1 MNLNTLNKMTRIFI
15 TLFSLL
21 ISVSIARSATIT
33 AISDG
38 DWTDTSIWSLGRVP
52 QSGDEIIIPASRNVD
67 IPLFEGV
74 DLTGPEVTT
83 LRVLGTLDFALSDLT
98 IDSGDGDSVIVGPNG
113 TITPNG
119 AIYFDARFNDPVFV
133 TVFTGGAINGPVTI
147 ANGVLPIELIS
158 FEANVEETAVVL
170 HWSTASEINND
181 YFTILRSEDG
191 IDYIEIDTL
200 AGAGNSSKILHYSY
214 TDKNPLAGRS
224 YYRIQ
229 QTDFNGDFELF
240 DPISIDIDF
249 TEEHS
254 LSFTNPALRGGS
266 ISVSLQNVDKI
277 NSISIVNIN
286 GQIEYTAVPNND
298 RINIDINSDTKPGL
312 YLIRVDG
319 ENYSESA
326 RLLIQ

>member
-1 MNLNTLNKMTRIFI
+1 MNRFYI
-15 TLFSLL
+15 SLL
-21 ISVSIARSATIT
+21 GIILSMSVANAATIT

-38 DWTDTSIWSLGRVP
+38 DWTDSSIWSLGRVP
-52 QSGDEIIIPASRNVD
+52 QSGDEIIIPAARNVN
-67 IPLFEGV
+67 IPLFVGV

-83 LRVLGTLDFALSDLT
+83 LRVLGTLDFAISDLT

-133 TVFTGGAINGPVTI
+133 TIFTGGAINGPVTI

-158 FEANVEETAVVL
+158 FDASAEETNVVL
-170 HWSTASEINND
+170 YWSTASEINND
-181 YFTILRSEDG
+181 YFTLLRSEDG
-191 IDYIEIDTL
+191 LEYVEIDTIG
-200 AGAGNSSKILHYSY
+200 GAGNSSQTLHYSY
-214 TDKNPLAGRS
+214 IDKNPLTGRS

-240 DPISIDIDF
+240 DPISVDIDIAS
-249 TEEHS
+249 EKS

-266 ISVSLQNVDKI
+266 ISVSLKNTDKI

-286 GQIEYTAVPNND
+286 GQVEYTTVPTDN
-298 RINIDINSDTKPGL
+298 RINISIDAETKPGL